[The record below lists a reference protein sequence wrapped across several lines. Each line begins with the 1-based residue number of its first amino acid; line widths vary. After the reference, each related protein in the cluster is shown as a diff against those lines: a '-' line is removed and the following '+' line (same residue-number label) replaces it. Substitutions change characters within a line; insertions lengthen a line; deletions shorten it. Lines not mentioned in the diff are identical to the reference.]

1 MENGFNFKKNLVTY
15 GIRTRTSE
23 LQVQIFHQ
31 SWIESKNTLVNID
44 QWPKVHLNLTK
55 SSHPSQE
62 KVTNAWMGWE
72 VPYFLSSNVTSA
84 ENGFSFTSMTKGES
98 LEKRGKKCF
107 LFLTEMVANF
117 LKYEEI
123 DTKKSDIQSQQLFS
137 CQTFPIK
144 VKFKRLGY

>member
-1 MENGFNFKKNLVTY
+1 MIQIFCINLWDSNPRPLDYKSRYFTNNEFSQKAAFKKNL
-15 GIRTRTSE
+15 ISDPKSI
-23 LQVQIFHQ
+23 LIWQNQV
-31 SWIESKNTLVNID
+31 TLV
-44 QWPKVHLNLTK
+44 K
-55 SSHPSQE
+55 E

-72 VPYFLSSNVTSA
+72 VPYFLSSSKCNKCWKWVFFYF
-84 ENGFSFTSMTKGES
+84 ND
-98 LEKRGKKCF
+98 KRRKLRKKGKKCF

>member
-1 MENGFNFKKNLVTY
+1 MLNETY
-15 GIRTRTSE
+15 YYSVLFRIILYYSVLSRFIPYCS
-23 LQVQIFHQ
+23 VFFCI
-31 SWIESKNTLVNID
+31 I
-44 QWPKVHLNLTK
+44 PKVHLILTK

-72 VPYFLSSNVTSA
+72 VPYFLSSSKVTSA

-107 LFLTEMVANF
+107 LYLTEMVANF

>member
-1 MENGFNFKKNLVTY
+1 MGFEPEPLSYKFRYFINHEFSQKLAFKKNL
-15 GIRTRTSE
+15 TSDPKSI
-23 LQVQIFHQ
+23 LIWQNQV
-31 SWIESKNTLVNID
+31 TLV
-44 QWPKVHLNLTK
+44 KK
-55 SSHPSQE
+55 

-137 CQTFPIK
+137 CQTFSIK

>member
-1 MENGFNFKKNLVTY
+1 MIQIFCINLWDSNPRPLDYKSRYFTNNEFSQKAAFKKNL
-15 GIRTRTSE
+15 ISDPKSI
-23 LQVQIFHQ
+23 LIWQNQV
-31 SWIESKNTLVNID
+31 TLV
-44 QWPKVHLNLTK
+44 KK
-55 SSHPSQE
+55 